1 MSLVSLVVALITHLS
16 MRHHAAMVC
25 HGHPGVHQL
34 LVVVNLAAAL
44 AVGRHHQLHA
54 VATTTLTTTSGTA
67 RLWIR
72 PADRTDLAVR
82 SVKN

>member
-1 MSLVSLVVALITHLS
+1 MRIMSLVSLVVALITHLS
-16 MRHHAAMVC
+16 MRRHTAMVC

-34 LVVVNLAAAL
+34 LVMVNLAAAL
-44 AVGRHHQLHA
+44 AVGRHHQLHV
-54 VATTTLTTTSGTA
+54 VATTTSGTA